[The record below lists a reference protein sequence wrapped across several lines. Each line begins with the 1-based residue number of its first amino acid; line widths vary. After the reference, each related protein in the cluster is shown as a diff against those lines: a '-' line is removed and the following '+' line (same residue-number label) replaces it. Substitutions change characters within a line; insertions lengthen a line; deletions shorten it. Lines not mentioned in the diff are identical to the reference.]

1 MVRGITKLL
10 CDKGDLGGDVMSRF
24 DEIIDRNTPEDL
36 KHAKIE
42 GIDDLLPMW
51 VADMDFK
58 CPDEVIKALVEQ
70 AERGV
75 FGYSEA
81 DESYYKALT
90 GWYKRRYRWEVESDT
105 VITLPG
111 VVLGISYAIRALTKE
126 NDSVLIFEPLYGPI
140 GRAVKCS
147 GRNLVISDLVLKDR
161 HYEIDFDDVEN
172 KIRENDVKMLIICNP
187 HNPAGR
193 VWTREEL
200 LKIGDICL
208 KNNMVIVSDEIHA
221 DFVYSGHKH
230 IPIASLSE
238 DLKKITVT
246 CTSATKSF
254 NIAGIQAANIVI
266 ANKAMRDAVDRTAFS
281 TGAFGLNIMG
291 LVATRAAYNYG
302 DKWMDELVTYLE
314 GNIELV
320 KSRLE
325 GTKLKVT
332 DIEGTYLMWI
342 DASEMGMDDPSKFFL
357 ENAHIKFSE
366 GTFFSK
372 KADQFIRMNI
382 ACPRSVV
389 SEALDRMLKLPEIR

>member
-1 MVRGITKLL
+1 MG
-10 CDKGDLGGDVMSRF
+10 RF
-24 DEIIDRNTPEDL
+24 DEIVIRNTPEDL

-42 GIDDLLPMW
+42 GIDDLIPMW
-51 VADMDFK
+51 VADMDFRS
-58 CPDEVIKALVEQ
+58 PDEVVEALTEQ
-70 AERGV
+70 AKRGV
-75 FGYSEA
+75 YGYSEA
-81 DESYYKALT
+81 DESYDQALVS
-90 GWYKRRYRWEVESDT
+90 WYKRRHGWDVDPKT
-105 VITLPG
+105 VIKLPG

-140 GRAVKCS
+140 SRAVKCS
-147 GRNLVISDLVLKDR
+147 GRNLVISDLVMKNR
-161 HYEIDFDDVEN
+161 HYEIDFDDFEN
-172 KIRENDVKMLIICNP
+172 KVRENNVKMLILCNP

-208 KNNMVIVSDEIHA
+208 KNHMLIVSDEIHA

-230 IPIASLSE
+230 IPIASLSD

-266 ANKAMRDAVDRTAFS
+266 ADDSMRRSVDKEAFS

-291 LVATRAAYNYG
+291 LVATRAAYTYG
-302 DKWMDELVTYLE
+302 DKWMDELVAYLE

-332 DIEGTYLMWI
+332 DIEGTYLVWI
-342 DASEMGMDDPSKFFL
+342 DASELGIQDPTGLFL
-357 ENAHIKFSE
+357 EKAHIKFSE

-372 KADQFIRMNI
+372 KADRFIRMNI

-389 SEALDRMLKLPEIR
+389 NEALDRMLALPEIH

>member
-1 MVRGITKLL
+1 MIN
-10 CDKGDLGGDVMSRF
+10 F
-24 DEIIDRNTPEDL
+24 DEIINRNTPEDL

-42 GIDDLLPMW
+42 GIDDLIPMW
-51 VADMDFK
+51 VADMDFRA
-58 CPDEVIKALVEQ
+58 PDEVVEALVEQ
-70 AERGV
+70 AKRGV

-81 DESYYKALT
+81 DESYDKALAS
-90 GWYKRRYRWEVESDT
+90 WYKRRYGWDVDPKT
-105 VITLPG
+105 VLKMPG
-111 VVLGISYAIRALTKE
+111 VVLGISDSINALTKE
-126 NDSVLIFEPLYGPI
+126 NDSILIFEPLYGPI
-140 GRAVKCS
+140 GRAVKGS
-147 GRNLVISDLVLKDR
+147 GRNLVVSNLVMKGSR
-161 HYEIDFDDVEN
+161 YEIDFDDFEN
-172 KIRENDVKMLIICNP
+172 KVRENNVKMLIFCNP

-200 LKIGDICL
+200 LKVGDICL
-208 KNNMVIVSDEIHA
+208 KNHMLIVCDEIHA

-238 DLKKITVT
+238 ELKKITIT

-266 ANKAMRDAVDRTAFS
+266 ADDSMRRAVDKYAFS

-291 LVATRAAYNYG
+291 LVATRAAYTYG
-302 DKWMDELVTYLE
+302 DKWMDELISYLE
-314 GNIELV
+314 GNIDLV
-320 KSRLE
+320 KSRLK

-342 DASEMGMDDPSKFFL
+342 DASAMGMEDPSKFFL
-357 ENAHIKFSE
+357 DKAHIKFSE

-372 KADQFIRMNI
+372 KATQFIRMNI

-389 SEALDRMLKLPEIR
+389 NEALDRMLKLPEVH

>member
-1 MVRGITKLL
+1 MIN
-10 CDKGDLGGDVMSRF
+10 F
-24 DEIIDRNTPEDL
+24 DELIDRNTPEDI
-36 KHAKIE
+36 KHQKID
-42 GIDDLLPMW
+42 GIDDLIPMW

-58 CPDEVIKALVEQ
+58 SPDEVIKALVEQ
-70 AERGV
+70 AQKGV
-75 FGYSEA
+75 FGYPEA
-81 DESYYKALT
+81 DESYDKAVT
-90 GWYKRRYRWEVESDT
+90 GWYKRRYGWDVDPKT
-105 VITLPG
+105 IIKLPG
-111 VVLGISYAIRALTKE
+111 VVLGISDSIMALTKE
-126 NDSVLIFEPLYGPI
+126 GDSILIFEPLYGPI
-140 GRAVKCS
+140 GRAVKGS
-147 GRNLVISDLVLKDR
+147 GRNLVISDLVLKGSR
-161 HYEIDFDDVEN
+161 YEIDFDDFERKV
-172 KIRENDVKMLIICNP
+172 RENDVKMLIFCNP

-200 LKIGDICL
+200 LRVGDICL
-208 KNNMVIVSDEIHA
+208 KNHMIIVCDEIHA

-238 DLKKITVT
+238 ELKKITVT

-266 ANKAMRDAVDRTAFS
+266 ADDTMRRAVDKYALT

-291 LVATRAAYNYG
+291 LVATRAAYTYG
-302 DKWMDELVTYLE
+302 DKWMDGLCEYLK
-314 GNIELV
+314 GNIDLV
-320 KSRLE
+320 KERLA

-342 DASEMGMDDPSKFFL
+342 DASVLGLEDPSKFFL
-357 ENAHIKFSE
+357 EKTHIKFSE

-389 SEALDRMLKLPEIR
+389 NEALDRMLKLPEIY

>member
-1 MVRGITKLL
+1 MIN
-10 CDKGDLGGDVMSRF
+10 F
-24 DEIIDRNTPEDL
+24 DEIVIRNTPEDL

-42 GIDDLLPMW
+42 GIDDLIPMW
-51 VADMDFK
+51 VADMDFRS
-58 CPDEVIKALVEQ
+58 PDEVVEALVEQ
-70 AERGV
+70 AKRGV
-75 FGYSEA
+75 YGYSEA
-81 DESYYKALT
+81 DESYDQALVS
-90 GWYKRRYRWEVESDT
+90 WYKRRHGWDVDPKT
-105 VITLPG
+105 VIKLPG

-140 GRAVKCS
+140 SRAVKCS
-147 GRNLVISDLVLKDR
+147 GRNLVISDLVMKNR
-161 HYEIDFDDVEN
+161 HYEIDFDDFEN
-172 KIRENDVKMLIICNP
+172 KVRENNVKMLILCNP

-208 KNNMVIVSDEIHA
+208 KNHMLIVSDEIHA

-230 IPIASLSE
+230 IPIASLSD

-266 ANKAMRDAVDRTAFS
+266 ADDSMRRAVDKEAFS

-291 LVATRAAYNYG
+291 LVATRTAYTYG
-302 DKWMDELVTYLE
+302 DKWMDELVDYLE

-342 DASEMGMDDPSKFFL
+342 DASEMGVEDPTRLFL
-357 ENAHIKFSE
+357 EKAHIKFSE

-372 KADQFIRMNI
+372 KADRFIRMNI

-389 SEALDRMLKLPEIR
+389 NEALDRMLALPEIH

>member
-1 MVRGITKLL
+1 
-10 CDKGDLGGDVMSRF
+10 MSRF
-24 DEIIDRNTPEDL
+24 DEIVIRNTPEDL

-42 GIDDLLPMW
+42 GIDDLIPMW
-51 VADMDFK
+51 VADMDFRS
-58 CPDEVIKALVEQ
+58 PDEVVEALVEQ
-70 AERGV
+70 AKRGV
-75 FGYSEA
+75 YGYSEA
-81 DESYYKALT
+81 DESYDQALVS
-90 GWYKRRYRWEVESDT
+90 WYKRRHGWDVDPKT
-105 VITLPG
+105 VIKLPG

-140 GRAVKCS
+140 SRAVKCS
-147 GRNLVISDLVLKDR
+147 GRNLVISDLVMKNR
-161 HYEIDFDDVEN
+161 HYEIDFDDFEN
-172 KIRENDVKMLIICNP
+172 KVRENNVKMLILCNP

-200 LKIGDICL
+200 LKIGEICL
-208 KNNMVIVSDEIHA
+208 KNHMLIVSDEIHA

-230 IPIASLSE
+230 IPIASLSD

-266 ANKAMRDAVDRTAFS
+266 ADDSMRRAVDKEAFS

-291 LVATRAAYNYG
+291 LVATRAAYTYG
-302 DKWMDELVTYLE
+302 DKWMDELVAYLE

-342 DASEMGMDDPSKFFL
+342 DASEMGVEDPTRLFL
-357 ENAHIKFSE
+357 EKAHIKFSE

-372 KADQFIRMNI
+372 KADRFIRMNI

-389 SEALDRMLKLPEIR
+389 NEALDRMLALPEIH

>member
-1 MVRGITKLL
+1 MINY
-10 CDKGDLGGDVMSRF
+10 
-24 DEIIDRNTPEDL
+24 DELIDRNTPEDI
-36 KHAKIE
+36 KHQKID
-42 GIDDLLPMW
+42 GIDDLIPMW
-51 VADMDFK
+51 VADMDFRS
-58 CPDEVIKALVEQ
+58 PDEVIKALVEQ
-70 AERGV
+70 AQRGV

-81 DESYYKALT
+81 DESYDKAVT
-90 GWYKRRYRWEVESDT
+90 GWYKRRYGWDVDPKT
-105 VITLPG
+105 IIKLPG
-111 VVLGISYAIRALTKE
+111 VVLGISDSIMALTKE
-126 NDSVLIFEPLYGPI
+126 GDSILIFEPLYGPI
-140 GRAVKCS
+140 GRAVKGS
-147 GRNLVISDLVLKDR
+147 GRNLVISNLVLKGSR
-161 HYEIDFDDVEN
+161 YEIDFDDFERKV
-172 KIRENDVKMLIICNP
+172 RENDVKMLIFCNP

-200 LKIGDICL
+200 LRVGNICL
-208 KNNMVIVSDEIHA
+208 KNHMIIVCDEIHA

-238 DLKKITVT
+238 ELKKITVT

-266 ANKAMRDAVDRTAFS
+266 ADDTMRRAVDKYALT

-291 LVATRAAYNYG
+291 LVATRAAYTYG
-302 DKWMDELVTYLE
+302 NKWMDGLCEYLK
-314 GNIELV
+314 GNIDLV
-320 KSRLE
+320 KERLA

-342 DASEMGMDDPSKFFL
+342 DASGLGLEDPSNFFL
-357 ENAHIKFSE
+357 EKTHIKFSE

-389 SEALDRMLKLPEIR
+389 NEALDRMLKLPEIF